1 MRASYH
7 FVYPDKIYTYNN
19 SKPDFIEIMKTQF
32 GINVDDVEF
41 KKYNTFRSN
50 DKEDGPYIC
59 VKFSTNASREELVD
73 LVHTNEFF
81 SVFSKF
87 FKATYKI
94 SSYEDLQSICT
105 IWYKDV

>member
-19 SKPDFIEIMKTQF
+19 SKSDFIEIMKTEF

-50 DKEDGPYIC
+50 DKDDGPYIC
-59 VKFSTNASREELVD
+59 VKFNTNALNRIS
-73 LVHTNEFF
+73 TIF
-81 SVFSKF
+81 VF
-87 FKATYKI
+87 Y
-94 SSYEDLQSICT
+94 
-105 IWYKDV
+105 

>member
-1 MRASYH
+1 MQASYH

-19 SKPDFIEIMKTQF
+19 NKSDFIEIMKTQF

-41 KKYNTFRSN
+41 KKYNTFRSD

-59 VKFSTNASREELVD
+59 VKFSTNASREQLVD

-81 SVFSKF
+81 TVFSRF
-87 FKATYKI
+87 FNATYKMYN
-94 SSYEDLQSICT
+94 YEQHQSICT